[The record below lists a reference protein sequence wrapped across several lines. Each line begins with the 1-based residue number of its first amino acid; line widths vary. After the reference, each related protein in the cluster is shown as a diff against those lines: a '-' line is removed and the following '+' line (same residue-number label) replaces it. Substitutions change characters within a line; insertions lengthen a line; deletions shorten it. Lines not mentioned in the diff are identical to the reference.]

1 MWWNKEKNAPIAF
14 VLFPFFTCFLTGWIM
29 STHYKPSSL
38 KKMSTFCVGQTIRLF
53 PYDLVTEE
61 LKASESYEITKREGN
76 NVTLTMTVKTN
87 ERNTTRKCGKDYCVK
102 TVTTRIG
109 TIKNPPSEVISPEG
123 YCPCYAYDYDMLTD
137 D

>member
-1 MWWNKEKNAPIAF
+1 
-14 VLFPFFTCFLTGWIM
+14 M
-29 STHYKPSSL
+29 STNYKPRDT
-38 KKMSTFCVGQTIRLF
+38 KKISTFCVGQTIRLF

-61 LKASESYEITKREGN
+61 LKASESYEVTKREGTF
-76 NVTLTMTVKTN
+76 VTLTMTGKTN
-87 ERNTTRKCGKDYCVK
+87 ERKATEKYGKDFCAK

-123 YCPCYAYDYDMLTD
+123 YCPCYAYDYDMLKD